1 MCIRSCWAGPPG
13 KGLWVWV
20 VKADLPAPRPHTHT
34 PLGPVSINTGLSRL
48 SRPLPW
54 SSGLP
59 MPVGLDKLPR
69 TEDECSPRYLLQECQ
84 PMGGIGEDLLN
95 EAVTSLFLVL
105 LR

>member
-1 MCIRSCWAGPPG
+1 M
-13 KGLWVWV
+13 
-20 VKADLPAPRPHTHT
+20 ADLPAPRPHTHT
-34 PLGPVSINTGLSRL
+34 PLGPVSTNAAGLSRL
-48 SRPLPW
+48 SLPLPW

-59 MPVGLDKLPR
+59 VLAGLDKLPR
-69 TEDECSPRYLLQECQ
+69 TEDECSPQHLLQECQ